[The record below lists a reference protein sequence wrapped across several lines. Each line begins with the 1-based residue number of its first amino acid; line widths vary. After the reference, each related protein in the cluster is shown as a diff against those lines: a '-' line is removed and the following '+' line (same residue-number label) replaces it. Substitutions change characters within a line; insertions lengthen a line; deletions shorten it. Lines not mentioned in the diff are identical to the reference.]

1 MRDRKIAEA
10 MLDKYERESDLAR
23 SMHGVGAAEQRQV
36 ALQARAAVLDA
47 MMVPEGWQLVPKV
60 PTPEMVMAGWQRGQ
74 EHPLPVNG
82 LGILTDRGCGHVYT
96 AMLAEA
102 PQKED
107 KP

>member
-1 MRDRKIAEA
+1 MRDRKTAEA

-47 MMVPEGWQLVPKV
+47 MTVPEGWQLVPKV
-60 PTPEMVMAGWQRGQ
+60 PTDDMLVEGAARVRDFYEKTGQ
-74 EHPLPVNG
+74 YPR
-82 LGILTDRGCGHVYT
+82 TKAMYA
-96 AMLAEA
+96 AMLAAA